1 MRFPVEKT
9 RSKYGSVKTELDGIT
24 FDSKAEAKRYAEL
37 KILARG
43 GLISDLKLQ
52 PKFPLE
58 VNGLVVATYIAD
70 FSYRAGTQGLVIE
83 DVKSEATKTPVYNL
97 KKKLMKALHGIEIV
111 EVSRS

>member
-9 RSKYGSVKTELDGIT
+9 RSKYGAVKTELDGIT

-37 KILARG
+37 RILARA

-70 FSYRAGTQGLVIE
+70 FSYRDGTQGVVVE
-83 DVKSEATKTPVYNL
+83 DVKSAPTRTDVYLL
-97 KKKLMKALHGIEIV
+97 KKKLMKALHGIEIA